1 MEKKKVGFASGIGFI
16 LAAAGSA
23 VGLGNLWGFPYKTS
37 QNGGAA
43 FVLIYIACVLL
54 IGFVTMLSEIYLG
67 RRSQANPMTAYK
79 MVNKNLGWCGLVAIM
94 IPAFIICYYSV
105 LGGWTTK
112 YALNSFSG
120 NAGIVSTFSVNTGEV
135 ILYTALFLV
144 LSVTIIMGGV
154 KDGIEKAS
162 KVLMPVLF
170 CILVAIAVYALT
182 LGRGV
187 REGLAFYLKPD
198 FSGITFK
205 SVLVA
210 MGQAFYSLSL
220 GMGIMITYG
229 SYTGKEV
236 NLVRSTAMVCVFDT
250 VVALLAGLAI
260 FPSVAHFDP
269 SLLGSSKGVALMFI
283 ILPQVFESMGSVGQV
298 VSFAFFVMVDIA
310 AITSVVS
317 LIEVVTQFVI
327 QKFHV
332 HRKRAALVVACVC
345 FAVSIPIGI
354 SLGHVA
360 ILEESSPALFAHDV
374 QQVALQQGQH
384 HLGLGVSEA
393 AVVLDDLG
401 AVRGEHQAEVQAALE
416 GAALGVHG
424 PDGGQEDLFHA
435 LGGDLRGVVGVRGNG
450 AHAAGVQAGVVVVG
464 TLVVHAGH
472 HGLDHL
478 AVRKA
483 QHTDLGAG
491 EEFLHHHMVAR
502 CAEFLIQHDL
512 LHAVRSLLLVFADQ
526 HALAQCQTV
535 GLDDHRV
542 LALGLDVLHDLGGVV
557 KGLVLCGGDAVFLH
571 QVLGEHLGSLDA
583 GSGLVRAK
591 GGDAHL
597 CQRVHHAQCKGV
609 VLRHHNVIE
618 LFFHCKAYH
627 GIHIGGLDVFA
638 LGVIADTAVA
648 RCAPDLAAVGALFQ
662 CLDDGVLAAAA
673 ANHQNFFAHFYT
685 FS

>member
-105 LGGWTTK
+105 LGSWTTK

-182 LGRGV
+182 LGSGV

-229 SYTGKEV
+229 SYLDKKQNIEK
-236 NLVRSTAMVCVFDT
+236 NALVIVICDT
-250 VVALLAGLAI
+250 LIALMAGLAVMPARFALDPEGPIGGPKLLFITMQNVFNSMGTVGYVFGII
-260 FPSVAHFDP
+260 FYLLVILAAVSSSISLLEVIVAHFVDKARDKGKGDKRKAYSVIAALATGVLCVLVCLDGLGSNDIAP
-269 SLLGSSKGVALMFI
+269 FNLFGVESSAWSDCWLDFFDMISEGILMPLGALLMCICIGYELKPQFVDDECCLEGNAFKSKTFFNICVKTITPILMVFILLGQI
-283 ILPQVFESMGSVGQV
+283 DQ
-298 VSFAFFVMVDIA
+298 FF
-310 AITSVVS
+310 
-317 LIEVVTQFVI
+317 
-327 QKFHV
+327 
-332 HRKRAALVVACVC
+332 
-345 FAVSIPIGI
+345 
-354 SLGHVA
+354 SLGW
-360 ILEESSPALFAHDV
+360 
-374 QQVALQQGQH
+374 
-384 HLGLGVSEA
+384 
-393 AVVLDDLG
+393 
-401 AVRGEHQAEVQAALE
+401 
-416 GAALGVHG
+416 
-424 PDGGQEDLFHA
+424 
-435 LGGDLRGVVGVRGNG
+435 
-450 AHAAGVQAGVVVVG
+450 
-464 TLVVHAGH
+464 
-472 HGLDHL
+472 
-478 AVRKA
+478 
-483 QHTDLGAG
+483 
-491 EEFLHHHMVAR
+491 
-502 CAEFLIQHDL
+502 
-512 LHAVRSLLLVFADQ
+512 
-526 HALAQCQTV
+526 
-535 GLDDHRV
+535 
-542 LALGLDVLHDLGGVV
+542 
-557 KGLVLCGGDAVFLH
+557 
-571 QVLGEHLGSLDA
+571 
-583 GSGLVRAK
+583 
-591 GGDAHL
+591 
-597 CQRVHHAQCKGV
+597 
-609 VLRHHNVIE
+609 
-618 LFFHCKAYH
+618 
-627 GIHIGGLDVFA
+627 
-638 LGVIADTAVA
+638 
-648 RCAPDLAAVGALFQ
+648 
-662 CLDDGVLAAAA
+662 
-673 ANHQNFFAHFYT
+673 